1 MLKIFYEAKYQF
13 LINKWESKGLKHLK
27 GSKGFIEYLN
37 DMTDIYKNIE
47 EYHPNRKCKI
57 LIAFNNMNADM
68 LSSKKLN
75 PLATELF
82 INCKTLNISPVLI
95 TQSYFAISKNFRLT
109 STHQVI
115 IKILNKRERKQIA
128 LNHSYDIDFKYFV
141 RIKKNVLQSHIAS
154 DNPSGFRDNL
164 FGTIKK

>member
-1 MLKIFYEAKYQF
+1 MIKLITMLKIFYEAKYQF
-13 LINKWESKGLKHLK
+13 LINKRESKGLKYLK

-82 INCKTLNISPVLI
+82 IKCKTLNISPVLI

-109 STHQVI
+109 STH
-115 IKILNKRERKQIA
+115 
-128 LNHSYDIDFKYFV
+128 
-141 RIKKNVLQSHIAS
+141 
-154 DNPSGFRDNL
+154 
-164 FGTIKK
+164 

>member
-1 MLKIFYEAKYQF
+1 MIKLITMLKIFYEAKYQF
-13 LINKWESKGLKHLK
+13 LINKRESKGLKHLK
-27 GSKGFIEYLN
+27 ASKGFIEYLN

-82 INCKTLNISPVLI
+82 IKCKTLNISPVLI
-95 TQSYFAISKNFRLT
+95 TQSYNAISKNFRLT
-109 STHQVI
+109 STH
-115 IKILNKRERKQIA
+115 
-128 LNHSYDIDFKYFV
+128 
-141 RIKKNVLQSHIAS
+141 
-154 DNPSGFRDNL
+154 
-164 FGTIKK
+164 